1 MSALLAIQA
10 AQQLAAEQE
19 AELRSRA
26 TAMLQAE
33 MPQEALESLMR
44 DVFRSADTDGS
55 GALSRKVRQLLKGL
69 QVMLHHTMLCMLQRG
84 CVCCTRS

>member
-19 AELRSRA
+19 AKLRSRA

-55 GALSRKVRQLLKGL
+55 GALSRKVREVL
-69 QVMLHHTMLCMLQRG
+69 
-84 CVCCTRS
+84 